1 MNSTHIILLSKDV
14 DRKTVSRLAND
25 LMDVDGVKKVLGLDT
40 LVGSSVPMELIPDDV
55 RDVVES
61 DNYQLLMVMSEYKV
75 ASDEVNHQC
84 EVIDKLIKEVD
95 SGAMLVGEAPCTKDL
110 IDTTAVDFRNVNI
123 ISIAVIAVIIALVFR
138 SASIP
143 VLLVS
148 AIEFAIFINLG
159 IPHYTGTV
167 LPFVASIVIGTIQLG
182 STVDY
187 AILLTNNYKEKRLSG
202 FDRKESV
209 RIALQK
215 SITSIIVSGFTFFS
229 ATFGVGLYSKIDM
242 ISSLCTL
249 MARGAIISM
258 FTVILVVPAFL
269 ILFDRLIV

>member
-1 MNSTHIILLSKDV
+1 
-14 DRKTVSRLAND
+14 
-25 LMDVDGVKKVLGLDT
+25 
-40 LVGSSVPMELIPDDV
+40 MELIPDDV

-215 SITSIIVSGFTFFS
+215 SITSIIVSGLTFFS

-269 ILFDRLIV
+269 ILFDRLIVYSTIGFGEVRKEMKKHENIVGGKHLA